1 MERPVEKKRNHIWDV
16 CLVAGFLLLALVLYF
31 FLGINQEGGAGV
43 IVAVNG
49 EEVARYS
56 LTEYGTF
63 ALNGG
68 TNTLKIEGGK
78 AWLTHA
84 NCPDSL
90 CVKQGKIASRGQV
103 ITCLPNKLTVTV
115 YGGESGDVDLIG

>member
-1 MERPVEKKRNHIWDV
+1 MERKEAKKRNPVWDI
-16 CLVAGFLLLALVLYF
+16 CLVGGCLLLALVLYF
-31 FLGINQEGGAGV
+31 WLGTNQESGAGV

-49 EEVARYS
+49 KEIARYS
-56 LTEYGTF
+56 LEESGVF
-63 ALNGG
+63 ELNGG

-78 AWLTHA
+78 AWLIHA

-90 CVKQGKIASRGQV
+90 CVKQGKVESTGQV

-115 YGGESGDVDLIG
+115 YGAGDGDVDLVS

>member
-1 MERPVEKKRNHIWDV
+1 MEQKQPKKRNHIWDI
-16 CLVAGFLLLALVLYF
+16 CLVGGCLLLALVLYLW
-31 FLGINQEGGAGV
+31 LGSNQESGAGV
-43 IVAVNG
+43 VVAVNG
-49 EEVARYS
+49 QEIARYS
-56 LTEYGTF
+56 LAESGIY

-115 YGGESGDVDLIG
+115 YGAADGDVDLVS

>member
-1 MERPVEKKRNHIWDV
+1 MERPAEKKRNHIWDA
-16 CLVAGFLLLALVLYF
+16 CLIGGCLLLALVMYLW
-31 FLGINQEGGAGV
+31 LGANQESGAGV

-56 LTEYGTF
+56 LETSGIFE
-63 ALNGG
+63 LNGG
-68 TNTLKIEGGK
+68 TNTLTIEGGK

-90 CVKQGKIASRGQV
+90 CVKQGKIHNNGQV

-115 YGGESGDVDLIG
+115 YGAADDDVDLVS

>member
-1 MERPVEKKRNHIWDV
+1 MERPAEKKRNHIWDV
-16 CLVAGFLLLALVLYF
+16 CLIVGCLLLALVLYF
-31 FLGINQEGGAGV
+31 WLGVNQESGAGV

-56 LTEYGTF
+56 LEVPGVF
-63 ALNGG
+63 ELNGG
-68 TNTLKIEGGK
+68 SNTLKIEGGK

-115 YGGESGDVDLIG
+115 YGAADGDVDLVS

>member
-1 MERPVEKKRNHIWDV
+1 MEQKKRNHIWDI
-16 CLVAGFLLLALVLYF
+16 CLIGGCLLLALVLYF
-31 FLGINQEGGAGV
+31 WLGTNRESGAGV
-43 IVAVNG
+43 VVAVNG
-49 EEVARYS
+49 REIARYS
-56 LTEYGTF
+56 LAETGIFE
-63 ALNGG
+63 LNGG

-115 YGGESGDVDLIG
+115 YGAAEGDVDLVG

>member
-1 MERPVEKKRNHIWDV
+1 MERSAEKKRNPLWDIA
-16 CLVAGFLLLALVLYF
+16 LIAGFLLLALLLYLV
-31 FLGINQEGGAGV
+31 LGITQEGGTGV
-43 IVAVNG
+43 VIAVNG
-49 EEVARYS
+49 EEIARYS
-56 LTEYGTF
+56 FTQPGVYE
-63 ALNGG
+63 LNGG

-90 CVKQGKIASRGQV
+90 CVKQGEIHSKGEV

-115 YGGESGDVDLIG
+115 YGGSGGDVDLIS

>member
-1 MERPVEKKRNHIWDV
+1 MERPAEKKRNHIWDA
-16 CLVAGFLLLALVLYF
+16 CLIGGCLLLALVMYLW
-31 FLGINQEGGAGV
+31 LGANQESGAGV

-56 LTEYGTF
+56 LETSGIFE
-63 ALNGG
+63 LNGG

-90 CVKQGKIASRGQV
+90 CVKQGKIHNNGQV

-115 YGGESGDVDLIG
+115 YGAADDDVDLVS